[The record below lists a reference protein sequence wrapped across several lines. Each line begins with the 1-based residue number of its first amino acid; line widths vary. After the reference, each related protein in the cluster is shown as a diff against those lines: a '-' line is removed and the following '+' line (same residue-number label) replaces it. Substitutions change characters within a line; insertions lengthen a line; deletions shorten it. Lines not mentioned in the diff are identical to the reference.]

1 MTRKQK
7 QELRQLINEP
17 LTKKTIDEL
26 SNEINGIFS
35 KFHEQMSRSFLR
47 TLCLNLLSNAKT
59 IQHKAFW
66 YRFMKLNRLKEDDT
80 HYIDMIIDSKKEI
93 GMLVDSL
100 RIDKG
105 NIIEAYILPKEGVMC
120 DIVVNDIIIK

>member
-26 SNEINGIFS
+26 SNEIDGIFS

-47 TLCLNLLSNAKT
+47 TLCLNLFSNAKT
-59 IQHKAFW
+59 IQHRAFW

-93 GMLVDSL
+93 GMLVEAL
-100 RIDKG
+100 GIDTE
-105 NIIEAYILPKEGVMC
+105 NILEAYILPKEGTMC
-120 DIVVNDIIIK
+120 DIVVEDIVIK